1 MSSNYR
7 TNYVPPNQRNGQ
19 YSRPQFT
26 NTNPMNNTNIKTTV
40 QPVKTLV
47 LNNTNFPALN
57 PDKKVRN
64 IPVVKE
70 CIGLDFKKVAELA
83 KDLPETKT
91 ESITHNEND
100 SGNRV
105 EEIIDL
111 TPFVKLQERR
121 RVEYDSLYGNGA
133 YDLRNDKM
141 IYESFPEPSSES
153 EESETNEED
162 LMDLMDY

>member
-19 YSRPQFT
+19 YSRPT
-26 NTNPMNNTNIKTTV
+26 PTTNNTNIKATV
-40 QPVKTLV
+40 KPVKTLV

-64 IPVVKE
+64 TPVSKE
-70 CIGLDFKKVAELA
+70 SIGLDFKKVAELA
-83 KDLPETKT
+83 NDLPETKT
-91 ESITHNEND
+91 EPITHNEID

-121 RVEYDSLYGNGA
+121 RIEYDSLYGTGT

-141 IYESFPEPSSES
+141 MYESFPEPSSES
-153 EESETNEED
+153 EDSETNEDED
-162 LMDLMDY
+162 DLMDY